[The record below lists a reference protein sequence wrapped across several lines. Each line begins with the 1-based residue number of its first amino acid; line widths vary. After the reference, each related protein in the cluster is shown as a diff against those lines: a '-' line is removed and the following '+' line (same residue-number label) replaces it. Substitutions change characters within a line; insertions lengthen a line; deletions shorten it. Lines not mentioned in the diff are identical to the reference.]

1 MSSTNAGFRSGDVVV
16 NGVRLHVVRGVRE
29 GRPTVL
35 FLHGLYDR
43 WEVWRPAMTALGADY
58 DLIAPDLRGHGR
70 SHWPES
76 GYRLSDYVAD
86 AIGLLDS
93 LAIREVAVIGHSL
106 GAVIAALVAAN
117 DPSRVRAVVLE
128 DPALEQNDG
137 STEWLEML
145 LDAKRGS
152 PEEIY
157 ALISEMRW
165 DRDESDWRRE
175 TEWLRGTADGPFVAM
190 LDRLDRD
197 IDLFA
202 ALGRITCPVLLLQAD
217 PMAGGALSDAG
228 AKRALQ
234 ALRDGTYQQFPDTG
248 HGIHHERPADFVDS
262 VSDFL
267 RRTTQPGA

>member
-1 MSSTNAGFRSGDVVV
+1 MSSTEAGFQSGDVLV
-16 NGVRLHVVRGVRE
+16 NGVRLHVVRGTRE
-29 GRPTVL
+29 GRPAIL

-43 WEVWRPAMTALGADY
+43 WEIWRPAMTALAADY

-70 SHWPES
+70 SDWPES
-76 GYRLSDYVAD
+76 GYRLSDYLAD

-93 LAIREVAVIGHSL
+93 FAVRDVAIIGHSL

-117 DPSRVRAVVLE
+117 DPARVRAVVLE
-128 DPALEQNDG
+128 DPALEQNDS

-145 LDAKRGS
+145 LDAKRGT
-152 PEEIY
+152 PEETY

-165 DRDESDWRRE
+165 DRDDADWRRE

-228 AKRALQ
+228 AERALQ
-234 ALRDGTYQQFPDTG
+234 ALRDGIFQRFPDTG
-248 HGIHHERPADFVDS
+248 HGIHHERPAEFMEI

-267 RRTTQPGA
+267 RRIVPPGA

>member
-1 MSSTNAGFRSGDVVV
+1 MFATDAGLQSGDVLA
-16 NGVRLHVVRGVRE
+16 NGVQIHVVRGTGE
-29 GRPTVL
+29 GRPPIL

-43 WEVWRPAMTALGADY
+43 WEIWQPAMDALAPDY
-58 DLIAPDLRGHGR
+58 DLLASDLRGHGK
-70 SHWPES
+70 SDWPES

-93 LAIREVAVIGHSL
+93 LAVRQVALIGHSL
-106 GAVIAALVAAN
+106 GAVIAALVAAHA
-117 DPSRVRAVVLE
+117 PERVWAVVLE

-137 STEWLEML
+137 STELLEML

-152 PEEIY
+152 PDETY

-165 DRDESDWRRE
+165 DRDEADWRRE
-175 TEWLRGTADGPFVAM
+175 TDWLRGTADGPFVAM

-202 ALGRITCPVLLLQAD
+202 ALARITCPTLLLQAD
-217 PMAGGALSDAG
+217 PMAGGALSDPG
-228 AKRALQ
+228 AERALQ
-234 ALRDGTYQQFPDTG
+234 SLRDGTYQRFPDTG
-248 HGIHHERPADFVDS
+248 HNIHHERPAEFLEI

-267 RRTTQPGA
+267 RRSVPPDS